1 MAQLTQQVNVYIGFL
16 KLYGRGQ
23 KPKRRA
29 NQVGTF
35 IKALQQIQVDE
46 VSPDAELA
54 PLLFFLLQFVK
65 NQIKKIETEYWW
77 CPCFKGNSHYFRI
90 LKQIQQKLL
99 AIELTKSEQKQASP
113 KAQSLA
119 NLAAALPESCQSM
132 KSLTPVQF
140 KDNHFAAI
148 VFRVQYLQFKYE
160 GQHPERIKMCQ
171 RLSCFA
177 QALQKG
183 DNINYLQNA
192 KCVLWALQKCH
203 YEIDRGRFCRPFRA
217 LTRLQRLLISL
228 RNEIATHIQKLESDF
243 RFDYSPQAFQGFIC
257 NVPEK
262 AIQDYLQ
269 F

>member
-1 MAQLTQQVNVYIGFL
+1 MAQLKQQVNDYIGYL
-16 KLYGRGQ
+16 RLYGRGQ

-35 IKALQQIQVDE
+35 IKALQQIQGDA
-46 VSPDAELA
+46 VSPDADLA

-65 NQIKKIETEYWW
+65 NQIEKIETEYWW

-99 AIELTKSEQKQASP
+99 AIELTISEQKQASP

-140 KDNHFAAI
+140 KNNHFAAI

-160 GQHPERIKMCQ
+160 GSI
-171 RLSCFA
+171 LSES
-177 QALQKG
+177 
-183 DNINYLQNA
+183 
-192 KCVLWALQKCH
+192 KCVK
-203 YEIDRGRFCRPFRA
+203 D
-217 LTRLQRLLISL
+217 
-228 RNEIATHIQKLESDF
+228 
-243 RFDYSPQAFQGFIC
+243 
-257 NVPEK
+257 
-262 AIQDYLQ
+262 
-269 F
+269 